1 MEIVTDKEIYW
12 KSIGQKFWIMIACL
26 LSDSI
31 NRIWRHPIICMNC
44 SRSDFKKLIWWEECV
59 SLHIGAWISRTECRQ
74 LQKWKESAKQGCP
87 LPLLPVFQSHL
98 STLSSFPA
106 EYNVHTLSSEGK
118 IGSCDGS
125 YGVYSVLLNSTA
137 SSSVQPP
144 LAVTPLNLFLQH
156 WSPFAH
162 PLPLLIPLFRWL
174 LYSAWLCSQSSVK
187 LRNPSIIGR

>member
-1 MEIVTDKEIYW
+1 MEIVTDKVIYW
-12 KSIGQKFWIMIACL
+12 KSIWKKFWVMTACL

-31 NRIWRHPIICMNC
+31 NRIWRHPLINMSC
-44 SRSDFKKLIWWEECV
+44 SWSDLKKLIWGEECV
-59 SLHIGAWISRTECRQ
+59 SLHIRAWISRTEYRQ
-74 LQKWKESAKQGCP
+74 LQKWDESAKQGWSP
-87 LPLLPVFQSHL
+87 PLLPISQSHL
-98 STLSSFPA
+98 STWSSFPT
-106 EYNVHTLSSEGK
+106 EHNVHTLSSGGK

-144 LAVTPLNLFLQH
+144 LAVTPFNLFLQH

-162 PLPLLIPLFRWL
+162 PLPLLIPLLRWL
-174 LYSAWLCSQSSVK
+174 LYIAWFCSQSSVK